1 MHNIAED
8 IMPVIA
14 IIFTFGIPGILIFW
28 GIWVK
33 HKERMKLMD
42 MGMTPQ
48 EARDYFK
55 ENDRKPRNPYSSLKW
70 GILLTMVGLGLLL
83 GYILEGAGYE
93 DDITAVTVL
102 IFAGLGF
109 LIYYI
114 VMSSRVRKEKFV
126 DSQIPKN

>member
-1 MHNIAED
+1 
-8 IMPVIA
+8 
-14 IIFTFGIPGILIFW
+14 
-28 GIWVK
+28 
-33 HKERMKLMD
+33 MD